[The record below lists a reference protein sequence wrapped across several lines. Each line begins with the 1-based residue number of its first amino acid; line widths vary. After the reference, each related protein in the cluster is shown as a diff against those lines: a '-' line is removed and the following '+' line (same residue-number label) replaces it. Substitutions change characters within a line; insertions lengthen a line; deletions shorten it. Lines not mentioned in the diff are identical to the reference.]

1 MGDIGSIIGIVSGI
15 IGALSGVASI
25 IKSFQTPKIP
35 KIEIPQEVFSRLRT
49 RIESITPISE
59 TARQTVLEALDRF
72 RQGILDPRYKTQLDL
87 AYAQKRAQAQ
97 AILAARGLTG
107 SSIEQQ
113 VLNELDKWY
122 QQNYYTLLNQQLQD
136 ALQLSGL
143 AGEDINAILSE
154 LSAYTQA
161 AQAQALAAQLGASA
175 YLGQT
180 LGLQSGIQSLTT
192 GFGGLSGVFQQ
203 KPVTQTGTFTSPLT
217 ELSFEDLGFRLTK

>member
-1 MGDIGSIIGIVSGI
+1 MGAIGSIVGIVSSI

-25 IKSFQTPKIP
+25 IRAFQTPKIP

-122 QQNYYTLLNQQLQD
+122 QQNYYALLNQQLQD
-136 ALQLSGL
+136 ALSLSGL

-192 GFGGLSGVFQQ
+192 GLGGLSGIFQQ
-203 KPVTQTGTFTSPLT
+203 TPVTQTGTFASPLT

>member
-1 MGDIGSIIGIVSGI
+1 MGAVGGIVGIVSSIIGV
-15 IGALSGVASI
+15 LSGVSSI
-25 IKSFQTPKIP
+25 LRAFKAPKIP

-59 TARQTVLEALDRF
+59 TARRTVLEALDRF
-72 RQGILDPRYKTQLDL
+72 RQGILDPRYKTQLDF

-97 AILAARGLTG
+97 AILAARGLIG

-113 VLNELDKWY
+113 VINELDKWY

-136 ALQLSGL
+136 ALKLSGL

-161 AQAQALAAQLGASA
+161 AQAQALATQLGASA

-180 LGLQSGIQSLTT
+180 LGMQSGIQSLTA
-192 GFGGLSGVFQQ
+192 GLGGLSGFSQQ
-203 KPVTQTGTFTSPLT
+203 KSATQTGTFTSPLT

>member
-35 KIEIPQEVFSRLRT
+35 KIEIPQEVFSRLKT

-136 ALQLSGL
+136 ALSLSGL

-161 AQAQALAAQLGASA
+161 AQAQALAAQLGAST
-175 YLGQT
+175 YLGQI
-180 LGLQSGIQSLTT
+180 LGLEKGTQTLSM
-192 GFGGLSGVFQQ
+192 GLGPLSEILGR
-203 KPVTQTGTFTSPLT
+203 KSTAQTGTFTSPLT